1 MNNVKVLVVVL
12 IILEAL
18 VSIFILRDLSRRIDT
33 EVYAKISTI
42 SSQKEIIYNSV
53 VNDALSKFQI
63 IYNNQ
68 SIINDMEKV
77 NSLDGEKRQEA
88 IRSLHH
94 DFLDM
99 YVNFIP
105 GTINLIRIYDK
116 NGILIGRYLNGELD
130 PSSIN
135 SSFHIIHPT
144 QDSQVFTIDSKDIA
158 VLIPYK
164 LQKNNEIYGYI
175 EFGMSAD
182 SFVNHMERL
191 YSGLYLFAIKNSYL
205 AISDKGVLEGEDIN
219 KYKVITGANYYIPE
233 IILKTII
240 NNIDFVANTNNQ
252 GKYFIKDVYL
262 ENKRYWGVFIPIYD
276 ISNDEL
282 GYITEL
288 MPNEYLY
295 QIKNIAFFIWLLIS
309 ITLWLFAFIVIMLE
323 RNRKSM
329 LQLNN
334 MLEGYKRAVDNSSQ
348 IIEFNEKMIITNVN
362 IKFIDLMGGHIDEYI
377 GESLSHFAAKCS
389 EPNKFINSFN
399 INKNETIYN
408 GIYEFKTKH
417 SKKAVLSVS
426 STAIADNSGKIKN
439 LLCVMSDLT
448 PEYTAIDEL
457 KAAEDKSEEF
467 ITILTDYINAT
478 GNILL
483 VYKKDFTLEYSNLSH
498 AADPFDRTANCYK
511 HHMGRCIKTCS
522 DCLVQKVFKEKIK
535 VSYEVID
542 EKNNIYE
549 LISFFPILDKH
560 GEVRLVVCEHRNIYD
575 KVESQ
580 KTLLEANEKERA
592 MVKQLQEMVQA
603 RDIAKAEAEYAS
615 KAKSMFLANMSHEI
629 RTPINGILGF
639 LELLKDCQMDDTA
652 KEYFKII
659 SSSSQSLL
667 GIINDILDFSKIES
681 GKMDLEKVSFN
692 LVDTVESV
700 IDMYMARVDEKNI
713 DLAVFTDP
721 YIPKMIQGDS
731 VKVRQILANLLSN
744 AVKFTADE
752 GMVFINILLVY
763 IENGFARIQFSVTDT
778 GIGISEQTK
787 QKIFSPFAQGDTS
800 ITRRFGGTG
809 LGLSITRSML
819 EMMNSSLEIVTEE
832 NKGSTFTFEI
842 SFKIIDKANHINDI
856 MVDKNKKI
864 IVFNTDSVCGQVIS
878 KYLKAYNMEVI
889 NAEGDVS
896 VITEDTYAVLID
908 AKRDI
913 DTFFKIFKTMPYKD
927 KIIYS
932 AVVHSKYKILTDK
945 EKDLKCVVLKPVTLS
960 RFKNMFTEINGNE
973 TKVEGTLSDKDSKV
987 ALNGHVLAVEDN
999 PVNQKLLVIFLEKA
1013 GFNVTVASN
1022 GQEAVN
1028 IIKDSSNF
1036 NIIFMDINMPVMDG
1050 VTATLKIREMGIN
1063 IPIIALTAN
1072 VIKEDVDKFIKSGMN
1087 DYIAKPINFDKLKN
1101 ILLEFGAK
1109 SL

>member
-68 SIINDMEKV
+68 SIINDMEKI
-77 NSLDGEKRQEA
+77 NSLNGEKRLEA
-88 IRSLHH
+88 IHTLHH
-94 DFLDM
+94 DFLDI

-144 QDSQVFTIDSKDIA
+144 KDSHVFTIDSKDIA
-158 VLIPYK
+158 VFIPYK

-205 AISDKGVLEGEDIN
+205 AISNKGLFEGQDIN
-219 KYKVITGANYYIPE
+219 KYKVITGGNYYIPE

-276 ISNDEL
+276 ISNNEL

-334 MLEGYKRAVDNSSQ
+334 VLEGYKRAVDNSSQ
-348 IIEFNEKMIITNVN
+348 IIEFNEQMIITNVN
-362 IKFIDLMGGHIDEYI
+362 GKFLDLMGGHVDEYI
-377 GESLSHFAAKCS
+377 GETLTHFATKCS

-399 INKNETIYN
+399 INNNTTIFN
-408 GIYEFKTKH
+408 GIYEFHTKH
-417 SKKAVLSVS
+417 SRKAVMSIS
-426 STAIADNSGKIKN
+426 STTIVDNQGNISS

-478 GNILL
+478 GNTLL
-483 VYKKDFTLEYSNLSH
+483 VYKKDFTLEYSNSAH
-498 AADPFDRTANCYK
+498 ASDPFDGTANCYK
-511 HHMGRCIKTCS
+511 HHMGRCIKTCN
-522 DCLVQKVFKEKIK
+522 DCLIKKVFSEKIK
-535 VSYEVID
+535 VSYEIID
-542 EKNNIYE
+542 EENNIFE
-549 LISFFPILDKH
+549 LISFFPILDKY
-560 GEVRLVVCEHRNIYD
+560 GEVRLVVCEHRNISD

-592 MVKQLQEMVQA
+592 MVNQLREMVQA

-615 KAKSMFLANMSHEI
+615 NAKSMFLANMSHEI

-639 LELLKDCQMDDTA
+639 LELLKDCQMDDIA
-652 KEYFKII
+652 REYFKII

-667 GIINDILDFSKIES
+667 GIISDILDFSKIES

-692 LVDTVESV
+692 IVDTVESV
-700 IDMYMARVDEKNI
+700 IDMYMAKVDEKNI
-713 DLAVFTDP
+713 DLTVFTDP
-721 YIPKMIQGDS
+721 QIPKMVKGDS

-744 AVKFTADE
+744 AVKFTHDE
-752 GMVFINILLVY
+752 GMISIDVYLVY
-763 IENGFARIQFSVTDT
+763 MESGSVRIQFSVTDT
-778 GIGISEQTK
+778 GIGISEKTK
-787 QKIFSPFAQGDTS
+787 QKIFSPFSQGDTS

-819 EMMNSSLEIVTEE
+819 EMMNSTLDIATEE
-832 NKGSTFTFEI
+832 NKGSTFSFEI
-842 SFKIIDKANHINDI
+842 SFDIIDRNSYIDDI
-856 MVDKNKKI
+856 SVDRNRKI
-864 IVFNTDSVCGQVIS
+864 VVYNAESPCGKVVS
-878 KYLKAYNMEVI
+878 KYFQAYNIEVY
-889 NAEGDVS
+889 NAQGSIENIG
-896 VITEDTYAVLID
+896 EDSFAVLID
-908 AKRDI
+908 AKRDM
-913 DTFFKIFKTMPYKD
+913 DKFFENFKNMPYKD
-927 KIIYS
+927 KIKYA
-932 AVVHSKYKILTDK
+932 AVVHSRYKTLVDK
-945 EKDLKCVVLKPVTLS
+945 EKDLTSVVLKPVTLS
-960 RFKNMFTEINGNE
+960 RFINMFTEINGKE
-973 TKVEGTLSDKDSKV
+973 TKVDNAMSDINSKM
-987 ALNGHVLAVEDN
+987 ALNGAVLVVEDN

-1013 GFNVTVASN
+1013 GFNVAVASN
-1022 GQEAVN
+1022 GQEAVD
-1028 IIKDSSNF
+1028 IIRDNSNF

-1050 VTATLKIREMGIN
+1050 VTATIKIREMGSE

-1072 VIKEDVDKFIKSGMN
+1072 VIKEDVDKFIRSGMN
-1087 DYIAKPINFDKLKN
+1087 EYIAKPINFDKLKSV
-1101 ILLEFGAK
+1101 LEKFGVK